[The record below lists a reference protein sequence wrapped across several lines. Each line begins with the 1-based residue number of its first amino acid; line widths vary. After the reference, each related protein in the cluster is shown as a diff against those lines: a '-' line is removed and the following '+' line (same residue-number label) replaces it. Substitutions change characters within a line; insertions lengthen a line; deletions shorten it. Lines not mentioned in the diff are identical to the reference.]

1 MPELM
6 IKRIYEPAEPG
17 DGFRILVDRLWP
29 RGISKEEAR
38 LDHWARDIAPSD
50 AVRKAFGHDPAKM
63 EQFRQQYLA
72 ELNQN
77 PAAAEYLQMV
87 AEQLRRGQVTL
98 LYSAKSEKYNQAVV
112 LKDWTE
118 KNWPR

>member
-1 MPELM
+1 MSELM

-29 RGISKEEAR
+29 RGISKEKAR

-87 AEQLRRGQVTL
+87 AETLGRGQVTL

-118 KNWPR
+118 KNLPR